1 MVLHSSFPSPYF
13 PEDVRNISRKRCLK
27 VLGRETEREGGPGV
41 VGEGCGAA
49 VLSRAPRE
57 GPAKEGGGTRG
68 R

>member
-1 MVLHSSFPSPYF
+1 M
-13 PEDVRNISRKRCLK
+13 
-27 VLGRETEREGGPGV
+27 LGRETEWEGGPGV